1 MTGVKRED
9 SSGLYTIL
17 SHPMRRDIIR
27 LLGKRE
33 VMGFTELRETLNTSV
48 GTLYYHFDVL
58 GNLIA
63 QDKNRKY
70 RLTDRGRLAYRALS
84 GEKEGEELK
93 VDLTTAPGS
102 PRALLLTLFAP
113 RGLFTYLYS
122 SPLRFVPEALIILLY
137 GTWVFSQSSLEPMG
151 LFVTVGAWTL
161 PHLIMV
167 EFLAGWLVFSLLSS
181 FLALVL
187 FGRHGGDLDLLVG
200 VAFSFLPL
208 LFFPSLVFLNIYFGL
223 GLPLVGNTVVDIF
236 FFVFQGWALCLLTTA
251 IGSAKGLK
259 MERAVIISLIIL
271 YLNIGYVLLL
281 RRPL

>member
-1 MTGVKRED
+1 MAGGKGEE
-9 SSGLYTIL
+9 SSGFYTIL

-27 LLGKRE
+27 LLGEKE
-33 VMGFTELRETLNTSV
+33 VMGFTELRGILNTSV

-70 RLTDRGRLAYRALS
+70 RLTDRGRLAYRTLL
-84 GEKEGEELK
+84 GEKGGEELK
-93 VDLTTAPGS
+93 AGLTATPGS
-102 PRALLLTLFAP
+102 ARAILLNLFVP
-113 RGLFTYLYS
+113 RGLFVYLYS
-122 SPLRFVPEALIILLY
+122 SPLRFMPEVLIILFY
-137 GTWVFSQSSLEPMG
+137 GAWVFSQSSLEPMG
-151 LFVTVGAWTL
+151 LFITAGPLTL
-161 PHLIMV
+161 PHVTMV
-167 EFLAGWLVFSLLSS
+167 KFLAGWLIFSFLSSLLA
-181 FLALVL
+181 FAL
-187 FGRHGGDLDLLVG
+187 FGRRGGDLDLLVG

-208 LFFPSLVFLNIYFGL
+208 LFLPSLVFINIYFGL
-223 GLPLVGNTVVDIF
+223 GMPVAGNIVVDSL

-259 MERAVIISLIIL
+259 MERAVIISLIVL